1 MAKRAG
7 ITGNG
12 EGGPDHV
19 HCACVAGLEADVA
32 FLKKQLA
39 AKAGRT
45 APVTTTDTG
54 DDWMNNLSPQDR
66 QHMRRKMGGS
76 KR

>member
-1 MAKRAG
+1 MSRKKG
-7 ITGNG
+7 IT

-54 DDWMNNLSPQDR
+54 DDWMKHLAPADR
-66 QHMRRKMGGS
+66 AFMERKLRGT
-76 KR
+76 KA